1 MQGYRELSVHETNP
15 FEIIEEF
22 ISGEISDYEA
32 YLEAMK
38 VQNEYQDVKKRIQ
51 AKLEKQIDVVSQY
64 EPDLVKKEKQRQDL
78 ETLKENY

>member
-1 MQGYRELSVHETNP
+1 MSDFDEIFITYASKGQKPTAKDSMQGYWELSVHETNP

-38 VQNEYQDVKKRIQ
+38 VQNEY
-51 AKLEKQIDVVSQY
+51 
-64 EPDLVKKEKQRQDL
+64 
-78 ETLKENY
+78 

>member
-1 MQGYRELSVHETNP
+1 MQGYWELSVHETNP

-38 VQNEYQDVKKRIQ
+38 VQNEYSDVKKWI
-51 AKLEKQIDVVSQY
+51 
-64 EPDLVKKEKQRQDL
+64 
-78 ETLKENY
+78 